1 MASPKIIAAGVVL
14 VIAAVVGS
22 MCVFTVRQDQQALV
36 LQFGNPVHAVSEPG
50 LHFKLP
56 IQNVEYYERRILEL
70 DPPVQQ
76 VLLSDQKRVNV
87 DSFARW
93 KIIDPLIFRQRATNS
108 ANFVQLFG
116 QRLNSVIRGEL
127 AQAPLVTLLSDNRAQ
142 IMEKIQ
148 STLIKPAEEFGVEL
162 IDVRIGRTDLPQ
174 ETSQAVY
181 NRMRSSRIAE
191 AAQLRAEGEEL
202 KAKIQAELIVNVSAS
217 SPKPTVRPKSCVVK
231 AMGSGTSSWVKRM
244 ARTQN
249 SSNSIVRSKPTKL
262 RLITARPWCFHQTA
276 SFSSTLISLAQRQ
289 AARQNIRATCILG
302 WSPFLFL

>member
-1 MASPKIIAAGVVL
+1 MASPKLIATGVVV
-14 VIAAVVGS
+14 VIAAVVAS
-22 MCVFTVRQDQQALV
+22 MCMFAIRQDQQALV
-36 LQFGNPVHAVSEPG
+36 LQFGNPVHAVAEPG

-93 KIIDPLIFRQRATNS
+93 RIVDPLQFRQRATNA

-127 AQAPLVTLLSDNRAQ
+127 AQAPLVALLSDNRSQ

-148 STLIKPAEEFGVEL
+148 ATLIEPAKEFGVEL

-202 KAKIQAELIVNVSAS
+202 KAKIQAEADRERVGILAE
-217 SPKPTVRPKSCVVK
+217 
-231 AMGSGTSSWVKRM
+231 
-244 ARTQN
+244 AR
-249 SSNSIVRSKPTKL
+249 
-262 RLITARPWCFHQTA
+262 
-276 SFSSTLISLAQRQ
+276 RQ
-289 AARQNIRATCILG
+289 AEVLRGEGDGERNIVLGESYGKDAGFFEFYRSLEAYREALSDGSTMVISPDSEFFQYFNNSTPGATR
-302 WSPFLFL
+302 

>member
-1 MASPKIIAAGVVL
+1 MASPKLIAAGVVL

-22 MCVFTVRQDQQALV
+22 MSVFTVRQDQQALV

-202 KAKIQAELIVNVSAS
+202 KAKIQAEADRERIGIIAEAN
-217 SPKPTVRPKSCVVK
+217 
-231 AMGSGTSSWVKRM
+231 
-244 ARTQN
+244 
-249 SSNSIVRSKPTKL
+249 
-262 RLITARPWCFHQTA
+262 
-276 SFSSTLISLAQRQ
+276 RQ
-289 AARQNIRATCILG
+289 AEVLRGEGDGQRNVILG
-302 WSPFLFL
+302 KAYGKDAEFFEFYRSLEAYKIALDNGSTMVLSPDSEFFQYFNKSGPATSR

>member
-1 MASPKIIAAGVVL
+1 MASPKLIAAGVVV
-14 VIAAVVGS
+14 VIGAVVAS
-22 MCVFTVRQDQQALV
+22 MCMFTVRQDQQALV

-50 LHFKLP
+50 LHVKLP

-93 KIIDPLIFRQRATNS
+93 KIIDPLQFRQRATNA

-127 AQAPLVTLLSDNRAQ
+127 AQAPLVAMLSDNRAQ

-148 STLIKPAEEFGVEL
+148 STLQEPAKEFGVEL

-202 KAKIQAELIVNVSAS
+202 KAKIQAEADRERVGILAEARRQAEVLRGEGDGERNIVLGEAYGKDSGFFEFYRSLEAYREALSDGSTMVISPDSEFFQYFNNS
-217 SPKPTVRPKSCVVK
+217 SP
-231 AMGSGTSSWVKRM
+231 G
-244 ARTQN
+244 
-249 SSNSIVRSKPTKL
+249 
-262 RLITARPWCFHQTA
+262 
-276 SFSSTLISLAQRQ
+276 
-289 AARQNIRATCILG
+289 ATR
-302 WSPFLFL
+302 

>member
-1 MASPKIIAAGVVL
+1 MASPKLIAAGVVL

-22 MCVFTVRQDQQALV
+22 MSVFTVRQDQQALV

-148 STLIKPAEEFGVEL
+148 ATLIKPAEEFGVEL

-202 KAKIQAELIVNVSAS
+202 KAKIQAEADRERIGIIAEANRQAEVLRGEGDGQRNVILGKAYGKDAEFFEFYRSLEAYKIALDNGS
-217 SPKPTVRPKSCVVK
+217 TMVLSPDSEFFQYFNK
-231 AMGSGTSSWVKRM
+231 SGT
-244 ARTQN
+244 
-249 SSNSIVRSKPTKL
+249 
-262 RLITARPWCFHQTA
+262 
-276 SFSSTLISLAQRQ
+276 
-289 AARQNIRATCILG
+289 AT
-302 WSPFLFL
+302 SR

>member
-1 MASPKIIAAGVVL
+1 MASPKLIASGVVV
-14 VIAAVVGS
+14 VIAAVVAS

-93 KIIDPLIFRQRATNS
+93 KIIDPLIFRQRATNTT
-108 ANFVQLFG
+108 NFVQLFG

-127 AQAPLVTLLSDNRAQ
+127 AQAPLVALLSDNRAQ
-142 IMEKIQ
+142 IMERIQ
-148 STLIKPAEEFGVEL
+148 ASLIEPAKEFGVEL

-202 KAKIQAELIVNVSAS
+202 KAKIQAEADRERIGILAEAS
-217 SPKPTVRPKSCVVK
+217 
-231 AMGSGTSSWVKRM
+231 
-244 ARTQN
+244 
-249 SSNSIVRSKPTKL
+249 
-262 RLITARPWCFHQTA
+262 
-276 SFSSTLISLAQRQ
+276 RQ
-289 AARQNIRATCILG
+289 AEVLSGEGDAERNIVLG
-302 WSPFLFL
+302 KAYGKDAEFFEFYRSLESYKSALSNGSTMVLSPDSEFFQYFNKSAPDTSR

>member
-1 MASPKIIAAGVVL
+1 MASPKLIATGVVV
-14 VIAAVVGS
+14 VIAAVVAS
-22 MCVFTVRQDQQALV
+22 MCMFTVRQDQQALV

-93 KIIDPLIFRQRATNS
+93 RIVDPLQFRQRATNA

-127 AQAPLVTLLSDNRAQ
+127 AQAPLVALLSDNRSQ

-148 STLIKPAEEFGVEL
+148 ATLIEPAREFGVEL

-202 KAKIQAELIVNVSAS
+202 KAKIQAEADRERVGILAE
-217 SPKPTVRPKSCVVK
+217 
-231 AMGSGTSSWVKRM
+231 
-244 ARTQN
+244 AR
-249 SSNSIVRSKPTKL
+249 
-262 RLITARPWCFHQTA
+262 
-276 SFSSTLISLAQRQ
+276 RQ
-289 AARQNIRATCILG
+289 AEVLRGEGDGERNIVLGEAYGKDAGFFEFYRSLEAYREALSDGSTMVISPDSEFFQYFNNSTPGATR
-302 WSPFLFL
+302 

>member
-1 MASPKIIAAGVVL
+1 MASPKLIAAGVVL

-22 MCVFTVRQDQQALV
+22 MSVFTVRQDQQALV

-148 STLIKPAEEFGVEL
+148 ATLIKPAEEFGVEL

-202 KAKIQAELIVNVSAS
+202 KAKIQAEADRERIGIIAEAN
-217 SPKPTVRPKSCVVK
+217 
-231 AMGSGTSSWVKRM
+231 
-244 ARTQN
+244 
-249 SSNSIVRSKPTKL
+249 
-262 RLITARPWCFHQTA
+262 
-276 SFSSTLISLAQRQ
+276 RQ
-289 AARQNIRATCILG
+289 AEVLRGEGDGQRNIILG
-302 WSPFLFL
+302 KAYGKDAEFFEFYRSLEAYKTALDNGSTMVLSPDSEFFQYFNKSGPATSR

>member
-1 MASPKIIAAGVVL
+1 MASPKLIAAGVVV
-14 VIAAVVGS
+14 VIGAVVAS
-22 MCVFTVRQDQQALV
+22 MCMFTVRQDQQALV

-93 KIIDPLIFRQRATNS
+93 RIVDPLQFRQRATNS

-127 AQAPLVTLLSDNRAQ
+127 AQAPLVSLLSDNRSQ

-148 STLIKPAEEFGVEL
+148 ATLIEPAKEFGVEL

-202 KAKIQAELIVNVSAS
+202 KAKIQAEADRERVGILAEARRQAEVLRGEGDGQRNIVLGEAYGKDAGFFEFYRSLEAYREALSDGSTMVISPDSEFFQYFNNS
-217 SPKPTVRPKSCVVK
+217 SP
-231 AMGSGTSSWVKRM
+231 G
-244 ARTQN
+244 
-249 SSNSIVRSKPTKL
+249 
-262 RLITARPWCFHQTA
+262 
-276 SFSSTLISLAQRQ
+276 
-289 AARQNIRATCILG
+289 ATR
-302 WSPFLFL
+302 

>member
-1 MASPKIIAAGVVL
+1 MASPKLIAAGVVL

-22 MCVFTVRQDQQALV
+22 MSVFTVRQDQQALV

-127 AQAPLVTLLSDNRAQ
+127 AQAPLVAMLSDNRAQ

-148 STLIKPAEEFGVEL
+148 ATLVDPAKEFGVEL

-202 KAKIQAELIVNVSAS
+202 KAKIQAEADRERIGIIAEANRQAEV
-217 SPKPTVRPKSCVVK
+217 
-231 AMGSGTSSWVKRM
+231 
-244 ARTQN
+244 
-249 SSNSIVRSKPTKL
+249 L
-262 RLITARPWCFHQTA
+262 RGEGD
-276 SFSSTLISLAQRQ
+276 AQR
-289 AARQNIRATCILG
+289 NVILG
-302 WSPFLFL
+302 KAYGQDAKFFEFYRSLEAYKTALSNGSTMVLSPDSEFFQYFNQSAPSTSR

>member
-1 MASPKIIAAGVVL
+1 MASPKLIAAGVIV
-14 VIAAVVGS
+14 VIGAVVAS
-22 MCVFTVRQDQQALV
+22 MCMFTVRQDQQALV

-93 KIIDPLIFRQRATNS
+93 RIVDPLQFRQRATNS

-127 AQAPLVTLLSDNRAQ
+127 AQAPLVSLLSDNRSQ

-148 STLIKPAEEFGVEL
+148 ATLIEPAKEFGVEL

-202 KAKIQAELIVNVSAS
+202 KAKIQAEADRERVGILAEARRQAEVLRGEGDGQRNIVLGEAYGKDAGFFEFYRSLEAYREALSDGSTMVISPDSEFFQYFNNS
-217 SPKPTVRPKSCVVK
+217 SP
-231 AMGSGTSSWVKRM
+231 G
-244 ARTQN
+244 
-249 SSNSIVRSKPTKL
+249 
-262 RLITARPWCFHQTA
+262 
-276 SFSSTLISLAQRQ
+276 
-289 AARQNIRATCILG
+289 ATR
-302 WSPFLFL
+302 

>member
-1 MASPKIIAAGVVL
+1 MASPKLIATGVVV
-14 VIAAVVGS
+14 VIAAVVAS

-50 LHFKLP
+50 LHFKSP

-93 KIIDPLIFRQRATNS
+93 KIIDPLTFRQRATNTT
-108 ANFVQLFG
+108 NFVQLFG

-127 AQAPLVTLLSDNRAQ
+127 AQAPLVALLSDNRAQ

-148 STLIKPAEEFGVEL
+148 ASLLEPAKEFGVEL

-202 KAKIQAELIVNVSAS
+202 KAKIQAEADRERIGILAEAS
-217 SPKPTVRPKSCVVK
+217 
-231 AMGSGTSSWVKRM
+231 
-244 ARTQN
+244 
-249 SSNSIVRSKPTKL
+249 
-262 RLITARPWCFHQTA
+262 
-276 SFSSTLISLAQRQ
+276 RQ
-289 AARQNIRATCILG
+289 AEVLSGEGDAERNVVLG
-302 WSPFLFL
+302 KAYGKDAEFFEFYRSLESYKSALSSGSTMVLSPDSEFFQYFNKSAPDTSR

>member
-1 MASPKIIAAGVVL
+1 MASPKLIAAGVVV
-14 VIAAVVGS
+14 VIAAVVAS

-93 KIIDPLIFRQRATNS
+93 RIIDPLTFRQRATNTT
-108 ANFVQLFG
+108 NFVQLFG

-142 IMEKIQ
+142 IMERIQ
-148 STLIKPAEEFGVEL
+148 ASLIEPAKEFGVEL

-202 KAKIQAELIVNVSAS
+202 KAKIQAEADRERIGILAEAS
-217 SPKPTVRPKSCVVK
+217 
-231 AMGSGTSSWVKRM
+231 
-244 ARTQN
+244 
-249 SSNSIVRSKPTKL
+249 
-262 RLITARPWCFHQTA
+262 
-276 SFSSTLISLAQRQ
+276 RQ
-289 AARQNIRATCILG
+289 AEVLSGEGDAERNIVLG
-302 WSPFLFL
+302 KAYGKDAEFFEFYRSLESYKSALSNGSTMVLSPDSEFFQYFNKSAPKTSR

>member
-1 MASPKIIAAGVVL
+1 MASPKLIAAGVVL

-93 KIIDPLIFRQRATNS
+93 RIIDPLTFRQRATNS

-127 AQAPLVTLLSDNRAQ
+127 AQAPLVAMLSDNRAQ

-148 STLIKPAEEFGVEL
+148 ATLVDPAKEFGVEL

-202 KAKIQAELIVNVSAS
+202 KAKIQAEADRERIGIIAEANRQAEV
-217 SPKPTVRPKSCVVK
+217 
-231 AMGSGTSSWVKRM
+231 
-244 ARTQN
+244 
-249 SSNSIVRSKPTKL
+249 L
-262 RLITARPWCFHQTA
+262 RGEGD
-276 SFSSTLISLAQRQ
+276 AQR
-289 AARQNIRATCILG
+289 NVILG
-302 WSPFLFL
+302 KAYGQDSKFFEFYRSLEAYKTALSNGSTMVLSPDSEFFQYFNQSAPSTSR

>member
-1 MASPKIIAAGVVL
+1 M
-14 VIAAVVGS
+14 
-22 MCVFTVRQDQQALV
+22 
-36 LQFGNPVHAVSEPG
+36 
-50 LHFKLP
+50 
-56 IQNVEYYERRILEL
+56 EYYERRILEL

-93 KIIDPLIFRQRATNS
+93 RIVDPLQFRQRATNS

-127 AQAPLVTLLSDNRAQ
+127 AQAPLVSLLSDNRSQ

-148 STLIKPAEEFGVEL
+148 ATLIEPAKEFGVEL

-202 KAKIQAELIVNVSAS
+202 KAKIQAEADRERVGILAEARRQAEVLRGEGDGQRNIVLGEAYGKDAGFFEFYRSLEAYREALSDGSTMVISPDSEFFQYFNNS
-217 SPKPTVRPKSCVVK
+217 SP
-231 AMGSGTSSWVKRM
+231 G
-244 ARTQN
+244 
-249 SSNSIVRSKPTKL
+249 
-262 RLITARPWCFHQTA
+262 
-276 SFSSTLISLAQRQ
+276 
-289 AARQNIRATCILG
+289 ATR
-302 WSPFLFL
+302 

>member
-1 MASPKIIAAGVVL
+1 MASPKLIAAGVVV
-14 VIAAVVGS
+14 VIGAVVAS
-22 MCVFTVRQDQQALV
+22 MSMFTVRQDQQALV
-36 LQFGNPVHAVSEPG
+36 LQFGDPIHAVSEPG

-56 IQNVEYYERRILEL
+56 IQNVEYFERRILEL

-93 KIIDPLIFRQRATNS
+93 KIVDPLQFRQRATNT

-127 AQAPLVTLLSDNRAQ
+127 AQAPLVSLLSDNRAE

-148 STLIKPAEEFGVEL
+148 STLNEPAKEFGVEL

-202 KAKIQAELIVNVSAS
+202 KAKIQAEADRERVGILAE
-217 SPKPTVRPKSCVVK
+217 
-231 AMGSGTSSWVKRM
+231 
-244 ARTQN
+244 ARRQAE
-249 SSNSIVRSKPTKL
+249 VL
-262 RLITARPWCFHQTA
+262 RGEGD
-276 SFSSTLISLAQRQ
+276 AQR
-289 AARQNIRATCILG
+289 NIVLG
-302 WSPFLFL
+302 EAYGKDAGFFEFYRSLEAYREALSDGSTMVISPDSEFFKYFNNSTPGVTR

>member
-1 MASPKIIAAGVVL
+1 MASPKLIAAGVVV
-14 VIAAVVGS
+14 VIGAVVAS
-22 MCVFTVRQDQQALV
+22 MCMFTVRQDQQALV

-56 IQNVEYYERRILEL
+56 IQNVDYYERRILEL

-93 KIIDPLIFRQRATNS
+93 KIIDPLQFRQRATNA

-127 AQAPLVTLLSDNRAQ
+127 AQAPLVAMLSDNRAQ

-148 STLIKPAEEFGVEL
+148 STLQEPAKEFGVEL

-202 KAKIQAELIVNVSAS
+202 KAKIQAEADRERVGILAEARRQAEVLRGEGDGERNIVLGEAYGKDSGFFEFYRSLEAYREALSDGSTMVISPDSEFFQYFNNS
-217 SPKPTVRPKSCVVK
+217 SP
-231 AMGSGTSSWVKRM
+231 G
-244 ARTQN
+244 
-249 SSNSIVRSKPTKL
+249 
-262 RLITARPWCFHQTA
+262 
-276 SFSSTLISLAQRQ
+276 
-289 AARQNIRATCILG
+289 ATR
-302 WSPFLFL
+302 

>member
-1 MASPKIIAAGVVL
+1 MASPKLIAAGVVV
-14 VIAAVVGS
+14 VIGAVVAS
-22 MCVFTVRQDQQALV
+22 MCMFTVRQDQQALV

-93 KIIDPLIFRQRATNS
+93 KIVDPLQFRQRATNS

-127 AQAPLVTLLSDNRAQ
+127 AQAPLVSLLSDNRSQ

-148 STLIKPAEEFGVEL
+148 ATLIEPAKEFGVEL

-202 KAKIQAELIVNVSAS
+202 KAKIQAEADRERVGILAEARRQAEVLRGEGDGERNIVLGEAYGKDAGFFEFYRSLEAYREALSDGSTMVISPDSEFFQYFNNS
-217 SPKPTVRPKSCVVK
+217 SP
-231 AMGSGTSSWVKRM
+231 G
-244 ARTQN
+244 
-249 SSNSIVRSKPTKL
+249 
-262 RLITARPWCFHQTA
+262 
-276 SFSSTLISLAQRQ
+276 
-289 AARQNIRATCILG
+289 ATR
-302 WSPFLFL
+302 

>member
-1 MASPKIIAAGVVL
+1 MASPKLIAAGVVL

-22 MCVFTVRQDQQALV
+22 MSVFTVRQDQQALV

-148 STLIKPAEEFGVEL
+148 ATLIKPAEEFGVEL

-202 KAKIQAELIVNVSAS
+202 KAKIQAEADRERIGIIAEAN
-217 SPKPTVRPKSCVVK
+217 
-231 AMGSGTSSWVKRM
+231 
-244 ARTQN
+244 
-249 SSNSIVRSKPTKL
+249 
-262 RLITARPWCFHQTA
+262 
-276 SFSSTLISLAQRQ
+276 RQ
-289 AARQNIRATCILG
+289 AEVLRG
-302 WSPFLFL
+302 EGDG

>member
-1 MASPKIIAAGVVL
+1 MASPKLIAAGVVV
-14 VIAAVVGS
+14 VIGAVVAS
-22 MCVFTVRQDQQALV
+22 MCMFTVRQDQQALV

-93 KIIDPLIFRQRATNS
+93 RIVDPLQFRQRATNS

-127 AQAPLVTLLSDNRAQ
+127 AQAPLVSLLSDNRSQ

-148 STLIKPAEEFGVEL
+148 ATLIEPAKEFGVEL

-202 KAKIQAELIVNVSAS
+202 KAKIQAEADRERVGILAEARRQAEVLRGEGDGERNIVLGEAYGKDAGFFEFYRSLEAYREALSDGSTMVISPDSEFFQYFNNS
-217 SPKPTVRPKSCVVK
+217 SPD
-231 AMGSGTSSWVKRM
+231 
-244 ARTQN
+244 
-249 SSNSIVRSKPTKL
+249 
-262 RLITARPWCFHQTA
+262 
-276 SFSSTLISLAQRQ
+276 
-289 AARQNIRATCILG
+289 ATR
-302 WSPFLFL
+302 

>member
-1 MASPKIIAAGVVL
+1 MASPKLIATGVVV
-14 VIAAVVGS
+14 VIAAVVAS
-22 MCVFTVRQDQQALV
+22 MCMFTVRQDQQALV

-93 KIIDPLIFRQRATNS
+93 KIIDPLQFRQRALN
-108 ANFVQLFG
+108 AQNFVQLFG

-127 AQAPLVTLLSDNRAQ
+127 AQAPLIALLSDNRAQ

-148 STLIKPAEEFGVEL
+148 STLLEAAGDFGVEL

-181 NRMRSSRIAE
+181 NRMRSSRVAE
-191 AAQLRAEGEEL
+191 ASQLRAEGEEL
-202 KAKIQAELIVNVSAS
+202 KAKIQAEADRERVGILAE
-217 SPKPTVRPKSCVVK
+217 
-231 AMGSGTSSWVKRM
+231 
-244 ARTQN
+244 AR
-249 SSNSIVRSKPTKL
+249 
-262 RLITARPWCFHQTA
+262 
-276 SFSSTLISLAQRQ
+276 RQ
-289 AARQNIRATCILG
+289 AEVLRGEGDGQRNIVLG
-302 WSPFLFL
+302 EAYGRDANFFEFYRSLEAYREAFSDGSTMVVSPDSEFFKFFNQSAPVAPR

>member
-1 MASPKIIAAGVVL
+1 MASPKLIAAGVVL

-22 MCVFTVRQDQQALV
+22 MSVFTVRQDQQALV

-148 STLIKPAEEFGVEL
+148 ATLIKPAEEFGVEL

-202 KAKIQAELIVNVSAS
+202 KAKIQAEADRERIGIIAEAN
-217 SPKPTVRPKSCVVK
+217 
-231 AMGSGTSSWVKRM
+231 
-244 ARTQN
+244 
-249 SSNSIVRSKPTKL
+249 
-262 RLITARPWCFHQTA
+262 
-276 SFSSTLISLAQRQ
+276 RQ
-289 AARQNIRATCILG
+289 AEVLRGEGDGQRNVILG
-302 WSPFLFL
+302 KAYGKDAEFFEFYRSLEAYKIALDNGSTMVLSPDSEFFQYFNKSGPATSR

>member
-1 MASPKIIAAGVVL
+1 MASPKLIATGVVV
-14 VIAAVVGS
+14 VIAAVVAS
-22 MCVFTVRQDQQALV
+22 MCMFTVRQDQQALV

-93 KIIDPLIFRQRATNS
+93 KIVDPLQFRQRATNT

-127 AQAPLVTLLSDNRAQ
+127 AQAPLVALLSDNRSQ

-148 STLIKPAEEFGVEL
+148 STLIEPAKEFGVEL

-202 KAKIQAELIVNVSAS
+202 KAKIQAEADRERVGILAEARRQAEVLRGEGDGQRNIVLGEAYG
-217 SPKPTVRPKSCVVK
+217 KD
-231 AMGSGTSSWVKRM
+231 
-244 ARTQN
+244 
-249 SSNSIVRSKPTKL
+249 
-262 RLITARPWCFHQTA
+262 A
-276 SFSSTLISLAQRQ
+276 SFFEFYRSLEAYREALSDGSTMVISPDSEFFQYFNNSTPGASR
-289 AARQNIRATCILG
+289 
-302 WSPFLFL
+302 